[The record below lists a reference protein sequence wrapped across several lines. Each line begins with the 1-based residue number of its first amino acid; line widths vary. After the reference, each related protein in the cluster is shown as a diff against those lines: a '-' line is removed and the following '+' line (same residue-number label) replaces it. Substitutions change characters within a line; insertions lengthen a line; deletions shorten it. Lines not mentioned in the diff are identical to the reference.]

1 MNDKKMQEAFALN
14 LILISP
20 LLQKFI
26 QNLVTQFS
34 YTLENVQ

>member
-1 MNDKKMQEAFALN
+1 IDACTVT
-14 LILISP
+14 
-20 LLQKFI
+20 KFI